1 MDNSVDEKSPL
12 MMSSDNEFDDPDI
25 IIPPSISWPLVVSSH
40 LLLVTA
46 IVALC
51 YAIVYKW

>member
-1 MDNSVDEKSPL
+1 MDNNTVDEKSPL
-12 MMSSDNEFDDPDI
+12 MMNNFDDPDS

-51 YAIVYKW
+51 YAILYQW